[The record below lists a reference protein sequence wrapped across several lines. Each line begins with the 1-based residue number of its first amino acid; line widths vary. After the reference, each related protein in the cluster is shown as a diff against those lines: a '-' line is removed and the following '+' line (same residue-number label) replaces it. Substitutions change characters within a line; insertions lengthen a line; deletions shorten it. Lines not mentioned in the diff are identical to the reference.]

1 MDALM
6 LDGNAAAG
14 VLQEVFAV
22 EVTSLVGTCDSCGSS
37 EPLGAARLFRGAGIV
52 LRCGHC
58 DQAIVVVVR
67 SGTRTWLSVAGLRML
82 EVQDPPPAT

>member
-22 EVTSLVGTCDSCGSS
+22 EVTSLIGTCDSCGSS
-37 EPLGAARLFRGAGIV
+37 EPLGAARLFRGAGMV
-52 LRCGHC
+52 LRCRHC
-58 DQAIVVVVR
+58 DNPIVAVVT
-67 SGTRTWLSVAGLRML
+67 SDTRTWLSVAGLRML
-82 EVQDPPPAT
+82 EVRT